1 MEGSLREINRL
12 RDLGLVMQEERAFDK
27 IIASNELVQKKNRLH
42 FALCL
47 ERRRR
52 RRRIIQSQTLTAS
65 FSDSA
70 QDRLRPSSACSSE
83 AGVII

>member
-1 MEGSLREINRL
+1 MEGSLCEINKL

-27 IIASNELVQKKNRLH
+27 IIGSNELVQKKNRLH

-47 ERRRR
+47 ERR